1 MKRQFFVSARLAHS
15 ARAALKNMDEPIIL
29 RRNGET
35 AFAIS
40 PDNADQGLRFGVSIP
55 APHPRATAKPLSLEE
70 RRLRRVSKDE
80 GPSVASWFE
89 TAQGRLL
96 TMRVLARKYLTRRQ
110 QYVFDITSKMYR
122 I

>member
-40 PDNADQGLRFGVSIP
+40 PDVVDQGLRFG
-55 APHPRATAKPLSLEE
+55 AAA
-70 RRLRRVSKDE
+70 RRDL
-80 GPSVASWFE
+80 
-89 TAQGRLL
+89 
-96 TMRVLARKYLTRRQ
+96 
-110 QYVFDITSKMYR
+110 
-122 I
+122 